1 MTLISQ
7 DHRSNPHNKF
17 DLPISK
23 AAPTHFDQPRGLDKG
38 VVEWSLVE
46 KKKKLNN
53 PVWICKILIV

>member
-46 KKKKLNN
+46 KKKK
-53 PVWICKILIV
+53 IK